1 MALTGTQNVSYID
14 IGNADIY
21 LAGIPVG
28 SVKNSTFEGS
38 YEKQEHSSGYPK
50 ITDKSVIT
58 GVKAS
63 FKGTWEEVR
72 GENLRVAL
80 GVASNLTGFVRNAT
94 NLTRTSAVNGRFQVR
109 LIGTGST
116 NKSYVGAL
124 PNPAKASGS
133 DGVVSGGAL
142 TTFTSAGATFLASG
156 VKAGDF
162 CVPAGST
169 NTTPVQIS
177 VVVSETQL
185 TLATAMG
192 AESSIP
198 YTISQI
204 GVHSAATAGTLYKP
218 GVDFVYNVAD
228 GSIYAA
234 VGGALATAQQ
244 STGECTVYCAY
255 TYATSTYTRLPL
267 GATTQILEIPLLI
280 EKVRS
285 ADSRLF
291 QIMFWKCSPSTSFS
305 LPFNADDWQSYEV
318 ELVSVKDTAHADSP
332 LGYIDIPFA

>member
-28 SVKNSTFEGS
+28 SVKNSTFEGA
-38 YEKQEHSSGYPK
+38 YDKQEHSSGYPK

-80 GVASNLTGFVRNAT
+80 GVATSLTGFTRNAV
-94 NLTRTSAVNGRFQVR
+94 NLTRTSSLNGRFQVR
-109 LIGTGST
+109 LVGVGST

-124 PNPAKASGS
+124 PNPSVTSGS
-133 DGVVSGGAL
+133 DGVISGDAL
-142 TTFTSAGATFLASG
+142 TTFTSSGSSFITAG
-156 VKAGDF
+156 VKVGDF
-162 CVPAGST
+162 LQPTGSV
-169 NTTPVQIS
+169 NTVPVQITA
-177 VVVSETQL
+177 VAATTL
-185 TLATAMG
+185 TLATAGG

-198 YTISQI
+198 FSISQI

-218 GVDFVYNVAD
+218 GIDYVYTASN

-234 VGGALATAQQ
+234 SGGALETAQS
-244 STGECTVYCAY
+244 STGECTIYCAY
-255 TYATSTYTRLPL
+255 TMAMSSYTRIPL

-285 ADSRLF
+285 ADGRLF
-291 QIMFWKCSPSTSFS
+291 QVMFWKCSPSTSFS

-318 ELVSVKDTAHADSP
+318 ELVSVKDTAHPDSP